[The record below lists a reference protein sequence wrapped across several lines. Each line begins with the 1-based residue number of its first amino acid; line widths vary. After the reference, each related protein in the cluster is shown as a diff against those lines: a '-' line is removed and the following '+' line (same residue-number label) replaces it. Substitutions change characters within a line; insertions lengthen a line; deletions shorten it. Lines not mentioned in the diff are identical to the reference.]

1 MPTSIEIKSLTDSDL
16 HPIQILLAESDPVEI
31 DRLVANIDREFQA
44 GITIVKDYS
53 ELLASI
59 TRSRPQLVLLGK
71 IDKTSYSEIAQD
83 CHAIRRNLA
92 IVLLS
97 SQGLIIDSFRQLVR
111 TCGLADVITRDASN
125 LNQLLESVTKSY
137 RQQLANQ
144 PLGKPTARP
153 NRQHLTTEPLGK
165 SAHQFTLDRDDPPA
179 QPTRSGQNILAA
191 LDEIVAVSN
200 NYFGPLAQGNYWRK
214 AHARVID
221 EFPSLQ
227 NWSADH
233 FSKLSC
239 NENILAQE
247 LTLEDVQSLRVWVRF
262 FIEECERIIIDYR
275 SILNTADISPL
286 AKDMFATSQPPP
298 PN

>member
-1 MPTSIEIKSLTDSDL
+1 MPTSIEVKNLTDIDL
-16 HPIQILLAESDPVEI
+16 HPIQILLVESDPVEI
-31 DRLVANIDREFQA
+31 DRIVANIDREFQA
-44 GITIVKDYS
+44 GITIARDYS

-59 TRSRPQLVLLGK
+59 TRSRPQLVLFGK

-111 TCGLADVITRDASN
+111 TCGLTDVITRDASS
-125 LNQLLESVTKSY
+125 LNYLLESVTKSY

-144 PLGKPTARP
+144 PLGKPTAQLT
-153 NRQHLTTEPLGK
+153 RQQLTTKPLGQL
-165 SAHQFTLDRDDPPA
+165 AATHPPA
-179 QPTRSGQNILAA
+179 QLTRSGQNMLAA

-214 AHARVID
+214 AHARIVD
-221 EFPSLQ
+221 EFPSIE

-239 NENILAQE
+239 HENILAQE
-247 LTLEDVQSLRVWVRF
+247 LTPEDLQSLRVWVRL

-275 SILNTADISPL
+275 SLLNTADLSPL
-286 AKDMFATSQPPP
+286 AKDLFTTS
-298 PN
+298 

>member
-1 MPTSIEIKSLTDSDL
+1 MPTSIEVKNLTDIDL
-16 HPIQILLAESDPVEI
+16 HPIQILLVESDPVEI
-31 DRLVANIDREFQA
+31 DRIVANIDREFQA
-44 GITIVKDYS
+44 GITIARDYG

-59 TRSRPQLVLLGK
+59 NRSRPQLVLLGK

-111 TCGLADVITRDASN
+111 TCGLTDVITRDASS
-125 LNQLLESVTKSY
+125 LNYLLESVTKSY

-144 PLGKPTARP
+144 PLGKPTAQLT
-153 NRQHLTTEPLGK
+153 RQQLTTKPLGQL
-165 SAHQFTLDRDDPPA
+165 AATHPPA
-179 QPTRSGQNILAA
+179 QLTRSGQNMLAA

-214 AHARVID
+214 AHARIVD
-221 EFPSLQ
+221 EFPSIE

-239 NENILAQE
+239 HENILAQE
-247 LTLEDVQSLRVWVRF
+247 LTPEDLQSLRVWVRL

-275 SILNTADISPL
+275 SLLNTADLSPL
-286 AKDMFATSQPPP
+286 AKDLFTTS
-298 PN
+298 